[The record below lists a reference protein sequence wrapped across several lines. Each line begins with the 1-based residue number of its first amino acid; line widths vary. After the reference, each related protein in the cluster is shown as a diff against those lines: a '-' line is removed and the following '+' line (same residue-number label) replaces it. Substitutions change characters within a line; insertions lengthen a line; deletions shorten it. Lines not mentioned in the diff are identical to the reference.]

1 MLALAAMAAPDNEI
15 MRVMIPSA
23 IGSLGVSFKERSVTG
38 IEIAP
43 HGGRHQLYTSFMEVD
58 SEFVEDAVGAVSE
71 YLAGARREIG
81 LDFELDDR
89 EVDSFARRV
98 YREVGKVRYGD
109 TKTYQQIARRA
120 GRDDAYRLVL
130 SILTSNPIPLL
141 IPCHRVVTNKGGAG
155 SYVGGTE
162 RKEWLIEME
171 RKAAPS
177 LTTRNQSSE

>member
-1 MLALAAMAAPDNEI
+1 MSETNHEL

-23 IGSLGVSFKERSVTG
+23 IGSLGFSFKGRTVVG

-43 HGGRHQLYTSFMEVD
+43 YGGRHQLYTPFTEVD

-81 LDFELDDR
+81 LDFTLDEQ

-98 YREVGKVRYGD
+98 YREVGKIRYGD

-141 IPCHRVVTNKGGAG
+141 IPCHRVVTNKGGPG

-162 RKEWLIEME
+162 RKQWLIDME
-171 RKAAPS
+171 REAAPS
-177 LTTRNQSSE
+177 LASRNQP

>member
-1 MLALAAMAAPDNEI
+1 MSETNQEL

-23 IGSLGVSFKERSVTG
+23 IGSLGFSFKGRTVVG

-43 HGGRHQLYTSFMEVD
+43 YGGRHQLYTSFTEVD

-81 LDFELDDR
+81 LDFALDEQ

-98 YREVGKVRYGD
+98 YREVGKIRYGD

-141 IPCHRVVTNKGGAG
+141 IPCHRVVTNKGGPG

-162 RKEWLIEME
+162 RKQWLIDME
-171 RKAAPS
+171 REAAPS
-177 LTTRNQSSE
+177 LASRNQP